1 MAYKGDTVKF
11 RVSSANGTYRTVN
24 TLEEAE
30 AEIDKLVVNY
40 GVAWAAIDRI
50 ETTRIL
56 VRKLE
61 TPSV

>member
-11 RVSSANGTYRTVN
+11 RVSSPNGDWRTVS

-30 AEIDKLVVNY
+30 QEIKTLVETY
-40 GVAWAAIDRI
+40 SVAWAAVDRI

-56 VRKLE
+56 VRKLDK
-61 TPSV
+61 

>member
-11 RVSSANGTYRTVN
+11 RVSSPTGTYRTVN

-30 AEIDKLVVNY
+30 AEIETLVKTY

-50 ETTRIL
+50 ETKRIL
-56 VRKLE
+56 VRKMGDP
-61 TPSV
+61 T

>member
-11 RVSSANGTYRTVN
+11 RVSSPNGTWRTVN

-30 AEIDKLVVNY
+30 AEIETLVVNY
-40 GVAWAAIDRI
+40 GVAWVAIDRI

-56 VRKLE
+56 VRKKE

>member
-11 RVSSANGTYRTVN
+11 RVSSPNGTYRTVN

-30 AEIDKLVVNY
+30 AEIATLVKTY

-50 ETTRIL
+50 ETKRIL
-56 VRKLE
+56 VRKIGE
-61 TPSV
+61 EA

>member
-11 RVSSANGTYRTVN
+11 RVSSPNGTYRTVS

-30 AEIDKLVVNY
+30 QAIKTLVDTY
-40 GVAWAAIDRI
+40 GVAWAAVDRI

-56 VRKLE
+56 VRQVKTE
-61 TPSV
+61 E

>member
-11 RVSSANGTYRTVN
+11 RVSSPNGTWRTVN

-30 AEIDKLVVNY
+30 AEIETLVVNY
-40 GVAWAAIDRI
+40 GVAWVAIDRI

-56 VRKLE
+56 VRK
-61 TPSV
+61 TGDK

>member
-11 RVSSANGTYRTVN
+11 RVSSPNGTWRTVS

-30 AEIDKLVVNY
+30 QEIKTLVDNY

-50 ETTRIL
+50 ETTRIV
-56 VRKLE
+56 VRQAKADE
-61 TPSV
+61 

>member
-1 MAYKGDTVKF
+1 MAYRGDTVRF
-11 RVSSANGTYRTVN
+11 RVSSPNGTWRTVN

-56 VRKLE
+56 VKQAKAE
-61 TPSV
+61 K

>member
-11 RVSSANGTYRTVN
+11 RVSSPSGTYRTVS

-30 AEIDKLVVNY
+30 QAIKTLVETY
-40 GVAWAAIDRI
+40 GVAWAAVDRI

-56 VRKLE
+56 VRHKADE
-61 TPSV
+61 

>member
-11 RVSSANGTYRTVN
+11 RVSSPNGTYRTVN

-30 AEIDKLVVNY
+30 AEIDTLVKTY

-56 VRKLE
+56 VRKME

>member
-1 MAYKGDTVKF
+1 MMAYKGDTVKF
-11 RVSSANGTYRTVN
+11 RVSSPNGTWCTRD

-30 AEIDKLVVNY
+30 AEIDTLVVSY

-56 VRKLE
+56 VRQAKADE
-61 TPSV
+61 

>member
-1 MAYKGDTVKF
+1 MAYRGDTVKF
-11 RVSSANGTYRTVN
+11 RVSSPNGTWRTVN

-30 AEIDKLVVNY
+30 AEIETLVVNY
-40 GVAWAAIDRI
+40 GVAWVAIDRI

-56 VRKLE
+56 VRKKE

>member
-11 RVSSANGTYRTVN
+11 RVSSPNGTYRTVN

-30 AEIDKLVVNY
+30 AEIETLVVSY
-40 GVAWAAIDRI
+40 GVAWAAVDRI

-56 VRKLE
+56 VRKTGE
-61 TPSV
+61 K

>member
-11 RVSSANGTYRTVN
+11 RVSSPNGTWRTVN

-30 AEIDKLVVNY
+30 AEIETLVVNY
-40 GVAWAAIDRI
+40 GVAWVAIDRI

-56 VRKLE
+56 VRKTVE
-61 TPSV
+61 NS

>member
-11 RVSSANGTYRTVN
+11 RVSSPNGTWRTVS

-30 AEIDKLVVNY
+30 QEIKTLVETY
-40 GVAWAAIDRI
+40 GVAWAAVDRI

-56 VRKLE
+56 VRQIKADE
-61 TPSV
+61 